1 MIYNRC
7 LNAATSQQVYSLLGL
22 LYFHLGQLS
31 SALALVYQNCIMQ
44 RSFESMFMTW
54 RKVLFV
60 YHRLGWQFSSFPV
73 I

>member
-7 LNAATSQQVYSLLGL
+7 LNAATSQQVHSLLGL

-31 SALALVYQNCIMQ
+31 SVLALVYQLHYVKI
-44 RSFESMFMTW
+44 
-54 RKVLFV
+54 
-60 YHRLGWQFSSFPV
+60 